1 MLSSNQGLN
10 VSDLKTIKNLLEIK
24 INSLENELKTERYS
38 LEMESIAEEAME
50 YTRVLEKVD
59 NEFNILNKVELK

>member
-38 LEMESIAEEAME
+38 LEMESIAEEVME

>member
-10 VSDLKTIKNLLEIK
+10 ISDLKTIKNLLEIK

-38 LEMESIAEEAME
+38 LKMESITEEVME

>member
-10 VSDLKTIKNLLEIK
+10 ISDLKTIKNLLEIK
-24 INSLENELKTERYS
+24 INSLDNELKTERYS
-38 LEMESIAEEAME
+38 LKMESITEEVME

>member
-10 VSDLKTIKNLLEIK
+10 VSDLKTIKNLLEFK

-38 LEMESIAEEAME
+38 LKIESITEEVME

>member
-38 LEMESIAEEAME
+38 LKIESITEEVME

>member
-10 VSDLKTIKNLLEIK
+10 ISDLETIKNLLEIK

-38 LEMESIAEEAME
+38 SEMESII
-50 YTRVLEKVD
+50 V
-59 NEFNILNKVELK
+59 